1 VSRLSLRLRLA
12 MAGAVA
18 VALALGLAGIG
29 LVTLFGTHVERR
41 ALAEL
46 SVHLDQVV
54 AGLERRDGVL
64 VLSTPPADP
73 RFARPY
79 GGLYW
84 QIEAGELDL
93 RSRSLWDYVLPLP
106 DDVPQDGA
114 PHVHEVPGPQGGPV
128 LVLERA
134 LRLPDRLG
142 GGTARAAVAVEAA
155 DLVQAR
161 RDFARDMAPYLA
173 LLALVLV
180 AAGWAQLVVGLG
192 PLRRLGARLGDLRR
206 GESARMGTDWPGEV
220 QPLAAEMDAL
230 LAEREADIERARAR
244 AGDLAH
250 GLKTPLQALMG
261 ETARLREAG
270 QGAAAGAIESVA
282 DAMQR
287 HVTRELAR
295 TRSAARARH
304 ARADVGQVVDS
315 VIAVLRRTPEGGR
328 LDWQVS
334 GARGLMAAIDE
345 SDLAEA
351 LGALAENAARHA
363 VARVTV
369 LVSKSDDGRVHLEL
383 ADDGPGIPEVRLADL
398 MRRGARL
405 DESGPGEGLGLAI
418 ARDIVEGAGGCL
430 RLENGARGLRATVM
444 LGAGQG

>member
-1 VSRLSLRLRLA
+1 MTRLSLRLRLA
-12 MAGAVA
+12 IAGAGA
-18 VALALGLAGIG
+18 TALALGLAGVG
-29 LVTLFGTHVERR
+29 LVALFGTHVERR

-46 SVHLDQVV
+46 SVHLDQVI
-54 AGLERRDGVL
+54 AGLERRGDAL
-64 VLSTPPADP
+64 VLATPPADP
-73 RFARPY
+73 RFSRPY

-84 QIEAGELDL
+84 QIEAGATDL
-93 RSRSLWDYVLPLP
+93 RARSLWDYALPLP
-106 DDVPQDGA
+106 EDTPQDGA
-114 PHVHEVPGPQGGPV
+114 PHVHQVPGPQGGPV
-128 LVLERA
+128 LVLER
-134 LRLPDRLG
+134 RVSLPDSLG
-142 GGTARAAVAVEAA
+142 GGAARAAVAMEAA

-161 RDFARDMAPYLA
+161 RDFARDMTPYLA

-180 AAGWAQLVVGLG
+180 AAGWAQLVVGLR
-192 PLRRLGARLGDLRR
+192 PLRRLGARLSDLRR
-206 GESARMGTDWPGEV
+206 GDSARMGTDWPGEV
-220 QPLAAEMDAL
+220 QPLAAGMDAL

-261 ETARLREAG
+261 ETARLRDAG
-270 QGAAAGAIESVA
+270 HGTAADAIESVA

-304 ARADVGQVVDS
+304 ARADVGQVVER
-315 VIAVLRRTPEGGR
+315 VISVLRRTPEGGR

-334 GARGLMAAIDE
+334 GARGLMAMIDE

-351 LGALAENAARHA
+351 LGALAENAAHHA
-363 VARVTV
+363 VMRVTV

-383 ADDGPGIPEVRLADL
+383 ADDGPGIPEARLVDL

-418 ARDIVEGAGGCL
+418 ARDIVEGAGGRL
-430 RLENGARGLRATVM
+430 RLENGARGLRVTVV
-444 LGAGQG
+444 LGAG

>member
-1 VSRLSLRLRLA
+1 MTRLSLRLRLA
-12 MAGAVA
+12 IAGAGA
-18 VALALGLAGIG
+18 TALALGLAGVG
-29 LVTLFGTHVERR
+29 LVALFGTHVERR

-46 SVHLDQVV
+46 SVHLDQVI
-54 AGLERRDGVL
+54 AGLERRGDAL
-64 VLSTPPADP
+64 VLATPPADP

-84 QIEAGELDL
+84 QIEAGATDL
-93 RSRSLWDYVLPLP
+93 RARSLWDYALPLP
-106 DDVPQDGA
+106 EDTPQDGA
-114 PHVHEVPGPQGGPV
+114 PHVHQVPGPQGGPV
-128 LVLERA
+128 LVLER
-134 LRLPDRLG
+134 RVSLPDSLG
-142 GGTARAAVAVEAA
+142 GGAARAAVAMEAA

-161 RDFARDMAPYLA
+161 RDFARDMTPYLA

-180 AAGWAQLVVGLG
+180 AAGWAQLVVGLR
-192 PLRRLGARLGDLRR
+192 PLRRLGARLSDLRR
-206 GESARMGTDWPGEV
+206 GDSARMGTDWPGEV
-220 QPLAAEMDAL
+220 QPLAAGMDAL

-261 ETARLREAG
+261 ETARLRDAG
-270 QGAAAGAIESVA
+270 HGTAADAIESVA

-304 ARADVGQVVDS
+304 ARADVGQVVER
-315 VIAVLRRTPEGGR
+315 VISVLRRTPEGGR

-334 GARGLMAAIDE
+334 GARGLMAMIDE

-351 LGALAENAARHA
+351 LGALAENAAHHA
-363 VARVTV
+363 VMRVTV

-383 ADDGPGIPEVRLADL
+383 ADDGPGIPEARLVDL
-398 MRRGARL
+398 MRRGALL

-430 RLENGARGLRATVM
+430 RLENGARGLRVTVV
-444 LGAGQG
+444 LGAG

>member
-1 VSRLSLRLRLA
+1 MTRLSLRLRLA
-12 MAGAVA
+12 IAGAGA
-18 VALALGLAGIG
+18 TALALGLAGVG
-29 LVTLFGTHVERR
+29 LVALFGTHVERR

-46 SVHLDQVV
+46 SVHLDQVI
-54 AGLERRDGVL
+54 AGLERRGDAL
-64 VLSTPPADP
+64 VLATPPADP

-84 QIEAGELDL
+84 QIEAGATDL
-93 RSRSLWDYVLPLP
+93 RARSLWDYALPLP
-106 DDVPQDGA
+106 EDTPQDGA
-114 PHVHEVPGPQGGPV
+114 PHVHQVPGPQGGPV
-128 LVLERA
+128 LVLER
-134 LRLPDRLG
+134 RVSLPDSLG
-142 GGTARAAVAVEAA
+142 GGAARAAVAMEAA

-161 RDFARDMAPYLA
+161 RDFARDMTPYLA

-180 AAGWAQLVVGLG
+180 AAGWAQLVVGLR
-192 PLRRLGARLGDLRR
+192 PLRRLGARLSDLRR
-206 GESARMGTDWPGEV
+206 GDSARMGTDWPGEV
-220 QPLAAEMDAL
+220 QPLAAGMDAL

-261 ETARLREAG
+261 ETTRLRDAG
-270 QGAAAGAIESVA
+270 HGTAADAIESVA

-304 ARADVGQVVDS
+304 ARADVGQVVER
-315 VIAVLRRTPEGGR
+315 VISVLRRTPEGGR

-334 GARGLMAAIDE
+334 GARGLMAMIDE

-351 LGALAENAARHA
+351 LGALAENAAHHA
-363 VARVTV
+363 VMRVTV

-383 ADDGPGIPEVRLADL
+383 ADDGPGIPEARLVDL

-418 ARDIVEGAGGCL
+418 ARDIVEGAGGRL
-430 RLENGARGLRATVM
+430 RLENGARGLRVTVV
-444 LGAGQG
+444 LGAG

>member
-1 VSRLSLRLRLA
+1 MTRLSLRLRLA
-12 MAGAVA
+12 IAGAGA
-18 VALALGLAGIG
+18 TALALGLAGVG
-29 LVTLFGTHVERR
+29 LVALFGTHVERR

-46 SVHLDQVV
+46 SVHLDQVI
-54 AGLERRDGVL
+54 AGLERRGDAL
-64 VLSTPPADP
+64 VLATPPADP

-84 QIEAGELDL
+84 QIEAGATDL
-93 RSRSLWDYVLPLP
+93 RARSLWDYALPLP
-106 DDVPQDGA
+106 EDTPQDGA
-114 PHVHEVPGPQGGPV
+114 PHVHQVPGPQGGPV
-128 LVLERA
+128 LVLER
-134 LRLPDRLG
+134 RVSLPDSLG
-142 GGTARAAVAVEAA
+142 GGAARAAVAMEAA

-161 RDFARDMAPYLA
+161 RDFARDMTPYLA

-180 AAGWAQLVVGLG
+180 AAGWAQLVVGLR
-192 PLRRLGARLGDLRR
+192 PLRRLGARLSDLRR
-206 GESARMGTDWPGEV
+206 GDSARMGTDWPGEV
-220 QPLAAEMDAL
+220 QPLAAGMDAL

-261 ETARLREAG
+261 ETARLRDAG
-270 QGAAAGAIESVA
+270 HGTAADAIESVA

-304 ARADVGQVVDS
+304 ARADVGQVVER
-315 VIAVLRRTPEGGR
+315 VISVLRRTPEGGR

-334 GARGLMAAIDE
+334 GARGLMAMIDE

-351 LGALAENAARHA
+351 LGALAENAAHHA
-363 VARVTV
+363 VMRVTV

-383 ADDGPGIPEVRLADL
+383 ADDGPGIPEARLVDL

-418 ARDIVEGAGGCL
+418 ARDIVEGAGGRL
-430 RLENGARGLRATVM
+430 RLENGARGLRVTVV
-444 LGAGQG
+444 LGAG

>member
-1 VSRLSLRLRLA
+1 MTRLSLRLRLA
-12 MAGAVA
+12 IAGAVA
-18 VALALGLAGIG
+18 TALALGLAGVG
-29 LVTLFGTHVERR
+29 LVALFGTHVERR

-46 SVHLDQVV
+46 SVHLDQVI
-54 AGLERRDGVL
+54 AGLERRGDALVL
-64 VLSTPPADP
+64 VTPPADP

-84 QIEAGELDL
+84 QIEAGATDL
-93 RSRSLWDYVLPLP
+93 RARSLWDYELPLP
-106 DDVPQDGA
+106 EDTPQDGA
-114 PHVHEVPGPQGGPV
+114 PHVHEVPGPQGGAV
-128 LVLERA
+128 LVLER
-134 LRLPDRLG
+134 RVSLPDSLG
-142 GGTARAAVAVEAA
+142 GGAARAAVAMEAA

-161 RDFARDMAPYLA
+161 RDFARDMTPYLA

-180 AAGWAQLVVGLG
+180 AAGWAQLVVGLR
-192 PLRRLGARLGDLRR
+192 PLRRLGARLSDLRR
-206 GESARMGTDWPGEV
+206 GDSARIGTDWPGEV
-220 QPLAAEMDAL
+220 QPLAAGMDAL

-261 ETARLREAG
+261 ETARLRDAG
-270 QGAAAGAIESVA
+270 QGAAADAIESVA
-282 DAMQR
+282 DTMQR

-304 ARADVGQVVDS
+304 ARADVGQVVER
-315 VIAVLRRTPEGGR
+315 VISVLRRTPEGGR
-328 LDWQVS
+328 IEWQVS
-334 GARGLMAAIDE
+334 GAHGLMAVIDE

-369 LVSKSDDGRVHLEL
+369 LVSKSDDGGVHLEL
-383 ADDGPGIPEVRLADL
+383 ADDGPGIPEARLADL
-398 MRRGARL
+398 MRRGTRL

-418 ARDIVEGAGGCL
+418 ARDIVEGAGGRL
-430 RLENGARGLRATVM
+430 RLENGAGGLRVTVV
-444 LGAGQG
+444 LGAG

>member
-1 VSRLSLRLRLA
+1 MTRLSLRLRLA
-12 MAGAVA
+12 IAGAGA
-18 VALALGLAGIG
+18 TALALGLAGVG
-29 LVTLFGTHVERR
+29 LVALFGTHVERR

-46 SVHLDQVV
+46 SVHLDQVI
-54 AGLERRDGVL
+54 AGLERRGDAL
-64 VLSTPPADP
+64 VLATPPADP
-73 RFARPY
+73 RFSRPY

-84 QIEAGELDL
+84 QIEAGATDL
-93 RSRSLWDYVLPLP
+93 RARSLWDYALPLP
-106 DDVPQDGA
+106 EDTPQDGA
-114 PHVHEVPGPQGGPV
+114 PHVHQVPGPQGGPV
-128 LVLERA
+128 LVLER
-134 LRLPDRLG
+134 RVSLPDSLG
-142 GGTARAAVAVEAA
+142 GGAARAAVAMEAA

-161 RDFARDMAPYLA
+161 RDFARDMTPYLA

-180 AAGWAQLVVGLG
+180 AAGWAQLVVGLR
-192 PLRRLGARLGDLRR
+192 PLRRLGARLSDLRR
-206 GESARMGTDWPGEV
+206 GDSARMGTDWPGEV
-220 QPLAAEMDAL
+220 QPLAAGMDAL

-261 ETARLREAG
+261 ETARLRDAG
-270 QGAAAGAIESVA
+270 HGTAADAIESVA

-304 ARADVGQVVDS
+304 ARADVGQVVER
-315 VIAVLRRTPEGGR
+315 VISVLRRTPEGGR

-334 GARGLMAAIDE
+334 GARGLMAMIDE

-351 LGALAENAARHA
+351 LGALAENAAHHA
-363 VARVTV
+363 VMRVTV

-383 ADDGPGIPEVRLADL
+383 ADDGPGIPEARLVDL

-430 RLENGARGLRATVM
+430 RLENGARGLRVTVV
-444 LGAGQG
+444 LGAG